1 MSTDEPT
8 PDDPEPDDLELDAA
22 ERYRLDGVAALAD
35 RPVDGRRVA
44 LVLGVAALV
53 VAAATAG
60 AAELLLE
67 GANVEPEGADRLRAL
82 ATDGPTPWHSRGHVA
97 VVLVDGLRV
106 DEARAMR
113 SWDRLRERSTTG
125 TVQLRVPTLSRPFYH
140 HLFTGVPSDVSG
152 VRTNRFVDHA
162 RFDSVTDRVRAAGG
176 RVFIAADG
184 LDWMRRMHGRDG
196 DGGSDAPGALDA
208 PLDETLARWRAAD
221 PPALLIV
228 HFVDTD
234 ATAHASGVRS
244 DAHRRAV
251 DAADA
256 LVGRIADAET
266 ATLFLLSDHG
276 HRDAGGHGGD
286 EPEVAFSPL
295 LVRAP
300 GVTRGARIPVP
311 IDPDTLAPSIA
322 LALGVPRPRAALGEA
337 LSELVGDAPADPWPL
352 RAGSIAHAIREH
364 ARRMLSSRRE
374 WLVPVL
380 GLLVFALLGPIKRGF
395 GFDRSLLAV
404 PLGPALVVAGHL
416 AIGPLSLS
424 AIDERGA
431 HAARVVAL
439 GALACLV
446 AIGVARALGRGAP
459 EVCTRRAAALAGW
472 SAFASVAAS
481 LTWCGFALGPW
492 PLSPRA
498 FYAPLLACGA
508 GVGALVVAGVALLV
522 SVARDRSRSAASRP
536 TART

>member
-1 MSTDEPT
+1 M
-8 PDDPEPDDLELDAA
+8 
-22 ERYRLDGVAALAD
+22 
-35 RPVDGRRVA
+35 
-44 LVLGVAALV
+44 
-53 VAAATAG
+53 
-60 AAELLLE
+60 
-67 GANVEPEGADRLRAL
+67 
-82 ATDGPTPWHSRGHVA
+82 
-97 VVLVDGLRV
+97 
-106 DEARAMR
+106 
-113 SWDRLRERSTTG
+113 
-125 TVQLRVPTLSRPFYH
+125 
-140 HLFTGVPSDVSG
+140 
-152 VRTNRFVDHA
+152 RTNRFVDHA

-431 HAARVVAL
+431 HAARGRAR
-439 GALACLV
+439 GARV
-446 AIGVARALGRGAP
+446 PRRDRRRARARPGRARGAHAARGRARGLVGVR
-459 EVCTRRAAALAGW
+459 ERRGLAHVVRLRARPVAALAARVLRAPARVRRGGRRARRGRRRPARQRGARSFTISGIPSDGANVIARRTRRTRCPSTAWTERRW
-472 SAFASVAAS
+472 STVASTTCIS
-481 LTWCGFALGPW
+481 
-492 PLSPRA
+492 
-498 FYAPLLACGA
+498 
-508 GVGALVVAGVALLV
+508 
-522 SVARDRSRSAASRP
+522 
-536 TART
+536 